1 MINKDGQIEVPVGYT
16 FSDGDKSYRA
26 IRPNSCDLCC
36 FKDTPKIDGH
46 CFCFSLACIEEERSD
61 KLGVHFIKEGVEK

>member
-26 IRPNSCDLCC
+26 ISPKSCDSCC
-36 FKDTPKIDGH
+36 FKDAQYDNVCIV
-46 CFCFSLACIEEERSD
+46 LACQGGERSD
-61 KLGVHFIKEGVEK
+61 GMGVHFIKEGFEK